1 MKVGMLKPAFKQRA
15 LRTFAAVLLLALAYL
30 VIGHL
35 ALLLAIP
42 PGFATAIFP
51 PVGVALAAVLI
62 WGYPLL
68 LGVYLGS
75 TILNLTIAVSSLA
88 ELNSSHLVVASGIA
102 LGTTLQ
108 CGIASYL
115 IRRFVGFPNALVDE
129 YAILRT
135 LLIGGP
141 LSCVISAGVGPLVLY
156 YAGLMGH
163 HQLAFSVWT
172 WWIGDSIG
180 VLIAAPLMFILF
192 AQPRDIWRS
201 RLATVGMPLVTA
213 SAIVVVV
220 FLQASHAEQSAQ
232 RLSFKKEASLAALKL
247 EYRFLQYEQVVSFM
261 ERYHQ
266 SKTDIDIIHF
276 RRFVSPILKDFPGI
290 KALTWNVYVP
300 HEQRLDFE
308 REQQKKHKDFSIRA
322 LGTDGNLHD
331 APQQDFYAPIT
342 LIEPIAL
349 NYQFLGYNP
358 LSDITRRYTFISAMK
373 ENSAKITPLVA
384 LVQNPKQSGFL
395 LVKAVHQNHDKSLL
409 MGFVVLVIDPSEI
422 VDYAYGGNNR
432 SDYRVQVFDTTN
444 PVPVAIYT
452 DVKTKGSSY
461 LSSFAFEKSFEFS
474 GRKLKLEILPSEAY
488 LESNKSTQSWTV
500 LAGGLLLT
508 AMLGGFLLILSGR
521 AELVRQQVRKQT
533 MELRA
538 ILENAADAILIFT
551 DKGKIELANPAAQK
565 LFNGSQTEIV
575 NAHVLDILPS
585 FKSLEL
591 EELERDF
598 GENIECFGLTLAGEN
613 LELEI
618 GLSHYYILNRH
629 RYICLL
635 RNISDR
641 KQVERLKSEFL
652 ATVSHEL
659 RTPLTSIKGTLEL
672 IRIGVVGE
680 VSKEC
685 NELINISLQNADRLN
700 VLINDIL
707 DAEKLKSGQVGL
719 DLTEHLLVPFLHEA
733 IIHFQGFADK
743 YKVNLSLNVQD
754 LAPDTLVKID
764 KLRLHQVMAN
774 LLSNAIKFSP
784 QGEEVHVVVETHGH
798 EVRINVIDRG
808 QGIPES
814 FRNKVFQRFAQVDSS
829 DRRQSGGA
837 GLGLSI
843 CKTLIERMS
852 GRVDFVSTV
861 GKGSTFFI
869 DLPIAVLHAQP

>member
-1 MKVGMLKPAFKQRA
+1 MKVGMFKTACEQGA
-15 LRTFAAVLLLALAYL
+15 LRTFVAVSLLVLAYL
-30 VIGHL
+30 VIGRL

-88 ELNSSHLVVASGIA
+88 ELNSSNLVVASGIA

-129 YAILRT
+129 YAILKT

-141 LSCVISAGVGPLVLY
+141 LTCLISAGFGPLVLY
-156 YAGLMGH
+156 YAGLTEH
-163 HQLAFSVWT
+163 HQLAFSMWT

-180 VLIAAPLMFILF
+180 VLIAAPLMFIFF
-192 AQPRDIWRS
+192 AQPRDIWRL
-201 RLATVGMPLVTA
+201 RIATVGMPLVTA
-213 SAIVVVV
+213 TAIVVVV
-220 FLQASHAEQSAQ
+220 FLQTSHAEQSAQ
-232 RLSFKKEASLAALKL
+232 RLSFKEEASLAALKL

-261 ERYHQ
+261 ERYHN
-266 SKTDIDIIHF
+266 SETDIDTIRF
-276 RRFVSPILKDFPGI
+276 RQFVSPILKDFPGI

-308 REQQKKHKDFSIRA
+308 REQQSIHTDFAIRA
-322 LGTDGNLHD
+322 LGPDGSLHYS
-331 APQQDFYAPIT
+331 PKQDFYAPIT

-358 LSDITRRYTFISAMK
+358 LSDINRRNTFISAIK
-373 ENSAKITPLVA
+373 ANSAKISPLVA

-395 LVKAVHQNHDKSLL
+395 LVKAVHKDYDKSLL
-409 MGFVVLVIDPSEI
+409 TGFVVLVIDPSEI
-422 VDYAYGGNNR
+422 VDYSFGGITR
-432 SDYRVQVFDTTN
+432 SDYRVQVFDVTN
-444 PVPVAIYT
+444 PVPVTIYK
-452 DVKTKGSSY
+452 DVKSKETSY
-461 LSSFAFEKSFEFS
+461 SSSFAFVKSFEFS

-488 LESNKSTQSWTV
+488 LKSHKSMQSWTV
-500 LAGGLLLT
+500 LAGGLLLS

-538 ILENAADAILIFT
+538 ILDNAADAILIIT

-565 LFNGSQTEIV
+565 LFCGSQTEIV
-575 NAHVLDILPS
+575 KVHALNILPVLKS
-585 FKSLEL
+585 FELKVLESGF
-591 EELERDF
+591 EK
-598 GENIECFGLTLAGEN
+598 NIECFGFTLTGES
-613 LELEI
+613 LELEL
-618 GLSHYYILNRH
+618 GLSHYYLENRN

-635 RNISDR
+635 RNISVR

-672 IRIGVVGE
+672 IKVGVVGE

-707 DAEKLKSGQVGL
+707 DVEKLKSGQVGL
-719 DLTEHLLVPFLHEA
+719 DLTDHLLVPFLHES
-733 IIHFQGFADK
+733 IINCQGYAEK

-784 QGEEVHVVVETHGH
+784 SGEEVRVVVETHGH

-814 FRNKVFQRFAQVDSS
+814 FRNKVFQRFSQVDSS

-869 DLPIAVLHAQP
+869 ELPIVVLHAKP